1 MQVPERRLYVGLD
14 LSKPIIL
21 IDCDIFLDGKPIEL
35 DLKLNEKP
43 LDLNVEIES
52 EPIKIDAEIDDS
64 PIELTIGVGFNDCSH
79 EYYHGS
85 YLVIPKFEDQV
96 LDTDEK
102 LMKDNVIVKE
112 IPVHEVSNAHGYT
125 LVIGD

>member
-43 LDLNVEIES
+43 LDLNVELDG

-79 EYYHGS
+79 EYYNGN

-102 LMKDNVIVKE
+102 LMKDNVTVKE
-112 IPVHEVSNAHGYT
+112 IPVARIHNPSGGYT
-125 LVIGD
+125 VTIG

>member
-35 DLKLNEKP
+35 DLELNEKP
-43 LDLNVEIES
+43 LDLEVEIDS

-85 YLVIPKFEDQV
+85 YLVVPKFEDQV
-96 LDTDEK
+96 LNTDEK
-102 LMKDNVIVKE
+102 LMKDNFTVKE
-112 IPVHEVSNAHGYT
+112 IPVAKVHNPSGGYT
-125 LVIGD
+125 VTIG

>member
-35 DLKLNEKP
+35 DLKLNEEP
-43 LDLNVEIES
+43 LDLNVELDS

-79 EYYHGS
+79 EYYRGS

-102 LMKDNVIVKE
+102 LMKDNLTVKE
-112 IPVHEVSNAHGYT
+112 IPVARVPNTSGGYT
-125 LVIGD
+125 VTIG

>member
-35 DLKLNEKP
+35 DLELNEKP
-43 LDLNVEIES
+43 LDLNVELDS

-79 EYYHGS
+79 EHYRGPYYVKPS
-85 YLVIPKFEDQV
+85 FEVQT
-96 LDTDEK
+96 LETDEK
-102 LMKDNVIVKE
+102 LATDDITIDV